1 MLQSLLDCGTQAR
14 NKRTVKFDQR
24 TAATAINCSCRHFP
38 PLFLSGRA
46 TAHPPRSTRGMQRGA
61 TWGIVGII
69 PDECLQTPRFAS
81 TGFIVTVGAGRGL
94 RRHRGRRARASPTT
108 RASRAGVAIMNDG
121 IGTRRVILPLGAC
134 RFSRYIPIGNAH
146 LGRRSRYQPLPGS
159 GPRS

>member
-69 PDECLQTPRFAS
+69 PNECLQTPRFAS
-81 TGFIVTVGAGRGL
+81 TGFTVAVGVGRGL
-94 RRHRGRRARASPTT
+94 RRHRGRRTRASPSPRTSRTGVTT
-108 RASRAGVAIMNDG
+108 MMRAPQHE
-121 IGTRRVILPLGAC
+121 RVILPLGAF
-134 RFSRYIPIGNAH
+134 RFSGYVPIGNAH
-146 LGRRSRYQPLPGS
+146 PGRRSRYQPLPGS